1 MLIVSAARTGGPE
14 RAPQQNNANAP
25 AAPPK
30 EDSKGKDESLKLR
43 LDLNLYGSTL
53 YMSLNMSNSSLVR
66 VQGCLGRAESQS
78 SRRCYAFAIVSISL
92 CSRCCVCSV

>member
-1 MLIVSAARTGGPE
+1 MTLPVSAIRIGGPE

-43 LDLNLYGSTL
+43 LDLNLYVSTL
-53 YMSLNMSNSSLVR
+53 YLSLDMSDSSPVFVLRDVW
-66 VQGCLGRAESQS
+66 VELKAKVHGDVTL
-78 SRRCYAFAIVSISL
+78 SL
-92 CSRCCVCSV
+92 L